1 MNLFSSLY
9 VRLVALVFLAVAG
22 SLAAAIG
29 FHLSGILSG
38 VLVGSVALA
47 VAWLGIDLFVVQKVK
62 SIEAAANKLAQGDLS
77 SRTMLRGEQSEL
89 GRVARSLDMMAESL
103 QRQNEEHQK
112 NEASLLNRA
121 HQQTVIAALGQF
133 ALVASDLNSL
143 LNQVVMLVCQTLE
156 VEYCA
161 VWELQPDGGEFDLIA
176 GAGWKE
182 GTVGGVALKT
192 GNASQAGY
200 KMLSGEP
207 VVVEDLGDEI
217 RFQPSPLME
226 EHGVVS
232 GITVSIQGHGRAF
245 GVLGAHTAR
254 KRIFNEEDVHFLL
267 SAATLLAMAIDRQ
280 RTEPEIQKLAAFA
293 RFNPNPILEF
303 SSIGKLVYFNEA
315 ALNLAALL
323 GESSV
328 EAIIPPDTSR
338 IVQTCLAFGQKS
350 IGLET
355 RPLNRILS
363 WSFNPI
369 MASQVVHCYVEDMTE
384 RASLEEQLRQAQKM
398 ESVGQLAAGVA
409 HDFNNILTIIQGHS
423 GLLMSRQSLT
433 PAMTTSVQAISFA
446 AERATSLTRQ
456 LLMFS
461 RKQVMQPKALDLRSV
476 VANMSKMLQRLIGET
491 IKLTCNAAS
500 QLPPIKGDA
509 GMMEQ
514 ILMNLAVNARD
525 AMPRGGE
532 LIITTDLAQVD
543 EAHARRNAGAY
554 VGQFVRLTIQ
564 DTGTG
569 IDAATMKR
577 IFEPFF
583 TTKEAGKGTGLGLAT
598 VYGIVKQHAG
608 WIEVSSQMGQG
619 TAFRFYFPASSRE
632 LAGHTDFLSP
642 TAPVRGGGETILVV
656 EDEPV
661 LRDLAQV
668 ILQDCGY
675 RVVQAASG
683 VEALTVWQQ
692 QRGNIDLLLTDMIMP
707 DGLSGTDLAESLTG
721 HKPGLK
727 VIFTSGYNVDDLGND
742 FLKKNG
748 SHFLQ
753 KPYTRITLAQAV
765 RECLD
770 ET

>member
-1 MNLFSSLY
+1 VNLFSSLR
-9 VRLVALVFLAVAG
+9 VRLVALVLLAVALSLTAAELLHFTG
-22 SLAAAIG
+22 LWGGILVGFTALAAA
-29 FHLSGILSG
+29 
-38 VLVGSVALA
+38 
-47 VAWLGIDLFVVQKVK
+47 WLGGEFFVTQKLK
-62 SIEAAANKLAQGDLS
+62 PIKNAAQKLAQGDLS
-77 SRTMLRGEQSEL
+77 SRTGLHDDRSEL
-89 GRVARSLDMMAESL
+89 GELARSLDTTAESL
-103 QRQNEEHQK
+103 QRQTDERQSHES
-112 NEASLLNRA
+112 ELLNRA

-133 ALVASDLNSL
+133 ALVAPDASTL
-143 LNQVVMLVCQTLE
+143 LNQAVMLVCQTLE

-161 VWELQPDGGEFDLIA
+161 VWELQPDGKEFRLLA
-176 GAGWKE
+176 GMGWKE
-182 GTVGGVALKT
+182 GAVGHETLLS

-200 KMLSGEP
+200 TLVSGEP
-207 VVVEDLGDEI
+207 VVVADSREER
-217 RFQPSPLME
+217 RFHPATFMQ
-226 EHGVVS
+226 EHGVIS
-232 GITVSIQGHGRAF
+232 GVTVSIKGHNRPF
-245 GVLGAHTAR
+245 GVLGAHTSQRRA
-254 KRIFNEEDVHFLL
+254 FSEEEVHFLF
-267 SAATLLAMAIDRQ
+267 STATLLAMAIDRQ

-293 RFNPNPILEF
+293 KYNPNPILEF
-303 SSIGKLVYFNEA
+303 SSEGNLVYFNDA
-315 ALNLAALL
+315 AQNLAALL
-323 GESSV
+323 GEPGPGAFLPSNA
-328 EAIIPPDTSR
+328 EG
-338 IVQTCLAFGQKS
+338 IVQTCLVTGMKRVNV
-350 IGLET
+350 ET
-355 RPLNRILS
+355 RPGARILS

-369 MASQVVHCYVEDMTE
+369 MDSQVVHCYVEDVTE
-384 RASLEEQLRQAQKM
+384 RASLEDQLRQAQKM

-423 GLLMSRQSLT
+423 GLLMSRQSLS

-461 RKQVMQPKALDLRSV
+461 RKQVMQPKALDLKDV

-491 IKLTCNAAS
+491 VKLTCNS
-500 QLPPIKGDA
+500 GPQVPPIRGDA

-525 AMPRGGE
+525 AMPRGGQLLVNTE
-532 LIITTDLAQVD
+532 HVQVD
-543 EAHARRNAGAY
+543 EAYARRHADAYAGP
-554 VGQFVRLTIQ
+554 FVRLTVQ

-569 IDAATMKR
+569 MDVATMRR

-598 VYGIVKQHAG
+598 VYGIVKQHSG
-608 WIEVSSQMGQG
+608 WIEVASEPGTG
-619 TAFRFYFPASSRE
+619 TAFRIYFPASSRQLE
-632 LAGHTDFLSP
+632 EHTEFFAP
-642 TAPVRGGGETILVV
+642 TTQVRGGGETILVV

-692 QRGNIDLLLTDMIMP
+692 QHGNIDLLLTDMIMP
-707 DGLSGTDLAESLTG
+707 DGLSGTDLAESLIG

-727 VIFTSGYNVDDLGND
+727 VIFTSGYNVEDLGGD
-742 FLKKNG
+742 FLRKNG

-765 RECLD
+765 RACLD
-770 ET
+770 E